1 MGKKPFID
9 KKTAR
14 YYNVVHRSQRD
25 PLLADENASKFV
37 LKQTCPS
44 LNLLKKGKYKLR
56 PEDDE
61 IGYVENFSDNEV
73 NYDYESLDDE
83 YSEADIFDVSTDDE
97 KEELKDAKGNVL
109 KREAGV
115 AALYGIDFDDTKYD
129 YMQHLK
135 VIGEDPTAVF
145 IPSKEEEKKEAKAKK
160 GIQFLDDSIDLNEK
174 SGKKRVT
181 FQLPEE
187 ALPSKYEEE
196 VGLMNRE
203 DSDILT
209 ANPYVREVLYSL
221 DDPTTIDE
229 NMEDDFVLQ
238 LNAEPGSDEEE
249 FDMEAA
255 MYGLDEES
263 EDDDDDEWAAVRKF
277 KKSQKKEE
285 FYDND
290 DDDDDEDDRRTGLT
304 GFSMSSSAMF
314 RNKHLTLLDDR
325 FERVINQYDDDNI
338 GELDPEAPNVRGNID
353 DTDLPEH
360 YDKLF
365 DEFLDSKDVLGKKV
379 IEKFAGGVPE
389 DQIKELRD
397 ELKTEG
403 FDILKYEEE
412 ESKKKEKVQM
422 VERELSKNEKR
433 ERNNWDCETIITTY
447 TNIYNHPKM
456 IKDDSIK
463 KIHVT
468 RKGLP
473 IIEKETP
480 EEEEYEEEEEEE
492 YEVRE
497 NKGVA
502 RNRNETKEEKKA
514 RKEKVKNAKKER
526 REAKKATKKA
536 FKKEHMKQE
545 KIQKRKEIQERTMR
559 IE

>member
-1 MGKKPFID
+1 MI
-9 KKTAR
+9 
-14 YYNVVHRSQRD
+14 Q
-25 PLLADENASKFV
+25 
-37 LKQTCPS
+37 Q
-44 LNLLKKGKYKLR
+44 LLK
-56 PEDDE
+56 
-61 IGYVENFSDNEV
+61 
-73 NYDYESLDDE
+73 
-83 YSEADIFDVSTDDE
+83 
-97 KEELKDAKGNVL
+97 
-109 KREAGV
+109 
-115 AALYGIDFDDTKYD
+115 
-129 YMQHLK
+129 
-135 VIGEDPTAVF
+135 
-145 IPSKEEEKKEAKAKK
+145 
-160 GIQFLDDSIDLNEK
+160 
-174 SGKKRVT
+174 
-181 FQLPEE
+181 
-187 ALPSKYEEE
+187 
-196 VGLMNRE
+196 
-203 DSDILT
+203 
-209 ANPYVREVLYSL
+209 
-221 DDPTTIDE
+221 

-263 EDDDDDEWAAVRKF
+263 EEDDDDEWAAVRKF

-290 DDDDDEDDRRTGLT
+290 DDDDDDDRRTGLT

-338 GELDPEAPNVRGNID
+338 GELDPEAPTVRGNID

-379 IEKFAGGVPE
+379 IENFAGGVPE

-397 ELKTEG
+397 EHKTEG

-480 EEEEYEEEEEEE
+480 EEEEEEEEYEEEE

>member
-14 YYNVVHRSQRD
+14 HYEVVHRSQRD

-37 LKQTCPS
+37 LKQVAPS
-44 LNLLKKGKYKLR
+44 LNLLKKGKYELR

-61 IGYVENFSDNEV
+61 VGYVEEFSENEV
-73 NYDYESLDDE
+73 NYDYESIDGDL
-83 YSEADIFDVSTDDE
+83 SETDIFNVDSEEE
-97 KEELKDAKGNVL
+97 KEPLKDAKGNL
-109 KREAGV
+109 IEREAGV

-145 IPSKEEEKKEAKAKK
+145 IPSKEEAKKEAKKG
-160 GIQFLDDSIDLNEK
+160 GIQFLDESIDLNEK
-174 SGKKRVT
+174 SNQKKKVT

-221 DDPTTIDE
+221 DDPNAIDE

-255 MYGLDEES
+255 MYGYDDED

-277 KKSQKKEE
+277 KKAQKSEKQDL
-285 FYDND
+285 YDFE
-290 DDDDDEDDRRTGLT
+290 DDEDERRTGLT

-353 DTDLPEH
+353 DNDLPEH

-379 IEKFAGGVPE
+379 IEKFAGGVPSE
-389 DQIKELRD
+389 QIAELRE
-397 ELKTEG
+397 ELKTKE

-412 ESKKKEKVQM
+412 QSNKKEKVQM
-422 VERELSKNEKR
+422 IERELSKNEKR

-473 IIEKETP
+473 IVEKEVS
-480 EEEEYEEEEEEE
+480 EEEEEEEE

-502 RNRNETKEEKKA
+502 RNKKETKEEKKA
-514 RKEKVKNAKKER
+514 RKAMVKNAKKER

-545 KIQKRKEIQERTMR
+545 DRKSVV
-559 IE
+559 

>member
-14 YYNVVHRSQRD
+14 HYEVVHRSQRD

-37 LKQTCPS
+37 LKQVAPS
-44 LNLLKKGKYKLR
+44 LNLLKKGKYELR

-61 IGYVENFSDNEV
+61 IGYVEDFSENEV
-73 NYDYESLDDE
+73 NYDYESIDGEL
-83 YSEADIFDVSTDDE
+83 SETDIFNVDSEEE
-97 KEELKDAKGNVL
+97 KETLKDAKGNL
-109 KREAGV
+109 IEREAGV

-145 IPSKEEEKKEAKAKK
+145 IPSKEEAKKEAKKG
-160 GIQFLDDSIDLNEK
+160 GIQFLDKSIDINEK
-174 SGKKRVT
+174 SNQKKKVT

-221 DDPTTIDE
+221 DDPNTIDE

-255 MYGLDEES
+255 MYGYDDEDDE
-263 EDDDDDEWAAVRKF
+263 DDDDEWAAVRKF
-277 KKSQKKEE
+277 KKAQKSEKQED
-285 FYDND
+285 YDFE
-290 DDDDDEDDRRTGLT
+290 DDEDERRTGLT

-379 IEKFAGGVPE
+379 IEKFAGGVPSE
-389 DQIKELRD
+389 QIAELRE
-397 ELKTEG
+397 ELKTKE

-412 ESKKKEKVQM
+412 QSNKKEKVQM
-422 VERELSKNEKR
+422 IERELSKNEKR

-456 IKDDSIK
+456 IKDDSVK

-473 IIEKETP
+473 IVEKEIS
-480 EEEEYEEEEEEE
+480 EEEEEEEE

-502 RNRNETKEEKKA
+502 RNKNETKEEKKA
-514 RKEKVKNAKKER
+514 RKAMVKNAKKER

-536 FKKEHMKQE
+536 FKKEHIKQE
-545 KIQKRKEIQERTMR
+545 KIQKTKEMQERTMK

>member
-1 MGKKPFID
+1 
-9 KKTAR
+9 
-14 YYNVVHRSQRD
+14 
-25 PLLADENASKFV
+25 
-37 LKQTCPS
+37 
-44 LNLLKKGKYKLR
+44 
-56 PEDDE
+56 
-61 IGYVENFSDNEV
+61 
-73 NYDYESLDDE
+73 
-83 YSEADIFDVSTDDE
+83 
-97 KEELKDAKGNVL
+97 
-109 KREAGV
+109 
-115 AALYGIDFDDTKYD
+115 
-129 YMQHLK
+129 MQHLK

-145 IPSKEEEKKEAKAKK
+145 IPSKEEAKK
-160 GIQFLDDSIDLNEK
+160 DSKKSGIQFIDDSINLDEK
-174 SGKKRVT
+174 VTQKKRVT

-229 NMEDDFVLQ
+229 NMEDDFILQ

-249 FDMEAA
+249 FDMNAA
-255 MYGLDEES
+255 MYGLDEE
-263 EDDDDDEWAAVRKF
+263 EDDDDDDEWAAVRKF
-277 KKSQKKEE
+277 KKSQKNEKKEE
-285 FYDND
+285 FYE
-290 DDDDDEDDRRTGLT
+290 EDDWDDRHTATT

-338 GELDPEAPNVRGNID
+338 GELDPDAPNVRGNID
-353 DTDLPEH
+353 DNDLPEH

-379 IEKFAGGVPE
+379 IEKFAGGIPSE
-389 DQIKELRD
+389 QIAELRE

-403 FDILKYEEE
+403 FDILKYEEK
-412 ESKKKEKVQM
+412 ESQKKEKIEM

-456 IKDDSIK
+456 IKEENVK

-473 IIEKETP
+473 IVEKDIS
-480 EEEEYEEEEEEE
+480 EEEEEGEEEE
-492 YEVRE
+492 YEVRV

-514 RKEKVKNAKKER
+514 RKEMVKNAKKER

-545 KIQKRKEIQERTMR
+545 KIQKRKEMQERTMK

>member
-14 YYNVVHRSQRD
+14 HYEVVHRSQRD

-37 LKQTCPS
+37 LKQVAPS
-44 LNLLKKGKYKLR
+44 LNLLKKGKYELR

-61 IGYVENFSDNEV
+61 IGYVEDFPENE
-73 NYDYESLDDE
+73 NYYDYESVNDE
-83 YSEADIFDVSTDDE
+83 FSETDIFNVESEDE
-97 KEELKDAKGNVL
+97 KEPLKDAKGNVI

-145 IPSKEEEKKEAKAKK
+145 IPSKEEAKKEAKKG
-160 GIQFLDDSIDLNEK
+160 GIQFLDESINLDDKTNQ
-174 SGKKRVT
+174 KKKVT

-221 DDPTTIDE
+221 DDPNAIDE
-229 NMEDDFVLQ
+229 NMEDDFVMQ

-255 MYGLDEES
+255 MYGSEEE

-277 KKSQKKEE
+277 KKAQKSEQQE
-285 FYDND
+285 YD
-290 DDDDDEDDRRTGLT
+290 DDEDDEDDRRTGLT

-353 DTDLPEH
+353 DNDLPDH
-360 YDKLF
+360 YDRLF

-379 IEKFAGGVPE
+379 IDKFAGGIPSE
-389 DQIKELRD
+389 QIAELRE
-397 ELKTEG
+397 ELKTKE

-412 ESKKKEKVQM
+412 QRNKKEKVQM
-422 VERELSKNEKR
+422 IERELSKNEKR
-433 ERNNWDCETIITTY
+433 EKNNWDCETIITTY

-456 IKDDSIK
+456 IKDDTVK

-473 IIEKETP
+473 IIEKEVS
-480 EEEEYEEEEEEE
+480 EEEEEEEEEEE

-497 NKGVA
+497 NKGAA
-502 RNRNETKEEKKA
+502 RNKKETKEEKKA
-514 RKEKVKNAKKER
+514 RKAMVKNAKKER

-545 KIQKRKEIQERTMR
+545 KIQKTKEMQERTMK

>member
-14 YYNVVHRSQRD
+14 HYEVVHRSQRD

-37 LKQTCPS
+37 LKQVAPS
-44 LNLLKKGKYKLR
+44 LNLLKKGKYELR

-61 IGYVENFSDNEV
+61 VGYVEEFSENEV
-73 NYDYESLDDE
+73 NYDYESIDGDL
-83 YSEADIFDVSTDDE
+83 SETDIFNVDSEEE
-97 KEELKDAKGNVL
+97 KEPLKDAKGNL
-109 KREAGV
+109 IEREAGV

-145 IPSKEEEKKEAKAKK
+145 IPSKEEAKKEAKKG
-160 GIQFLDDSIDLNEK
+160 GIQFLDESIDLNEK
-174 SGKKRVT
+174 SNQKKKVT

-221 DDPTTIDE
+221 DDPNAIDE

-255 MYGLDEES
+255 MYGYEDED

-277 KKSQKKEE
+277 KKAQKSEKQDL
-285 FYDND
+285 YDFE
-290 DDDDDEDDRRTGLT
+290 DDEDERRTGLT

-353 DTDLPEH
+353 DNDLPEH

-379 IEKFAGGVPE
+379 IEKFAGGVPSE
-389 DQIKELRD
+389 QIAELRE
-397 ELKTEG
+397 ELKTKE

-412 ESKKKEKVQM
+412 QSNKKEKVQM
-422 VERELSKNEKR
+422 IERELSKNEKR

-473 IIEKETP
+473 IVEKEVS
-480 EEEEYEEEEEEE
+480 EEEEEEEE

-502 RNRNETKEEKKA
+502 RNKKETKEEKKA
-514 RKEKVKNAKKER
+514 RKAMVKNAKKER

-545 KIQKRKEIQERTMR
+545 KIQKTKEMQERTMK

>member
-14 YYNVVHRSQRD
+14 HYEVVHRSQRD

-37 LKQTCPS
+37 LKQVAPS
-44 LNLLKKGKYKLR
+44 LNLLKKGKYELR

-61 IGYVENFSDNEV
+61 IGYVEDFSENEAY
-73 NYDYESLDDE
+73 YDYESVDDE
-83 YSEADIFDVSTDDE
+83 FSETDIFNVDSEDE
-97 KEELKDAKGNVL
+97 KEPLKDAKGNIIQ
-109 KREAGV
+109 REAGV

-145 IPSKEEEKKEAKAKK
+145 IPSKEEAKKEAKKT
-160 GIQFLDDSIDLNEK
+160 GIQFKDDSIDLDDK
-174 SGKKRVT
+174 SNQKKRVT

-187 ALPSKYEEE
+187 VLPSKYEEE

-221 DDPTTIDE
+221 DDPSTIDE

-255 MYGLDEES
+255 MYGTEEE

-277 KKSQKKEE
+277 KKAQKSENQE
-285 FYDND
+285 NYY

-353 DTDLPEH
+353 DNDLPEH

-379 IEKFAGGVPE
+379 IEKFAGGIPSE
-389 DQIKELRD
+389 QIAELRE
-397 ELKTEG
+397 ELKTKE

-412 ESKKKEKVQM
+412 QSNKKEKVQM
-422 VERELSKNEKR
+422 IERELSKNEKR

-456 IKDDSIK
+456 IKDDTVK

-473 IIEKETP
+473 IVEKEIS
-480 EEEEYEEEEEEE
+480 EEEEEEEE

-497 NKGVA
+497 NKGIA

-514 RKEKVKNAKKER
+514 RKAMVKNAKKER

-545 KIQKRKEIQERTMR
+545 KIQKTKEMQERTMK

>member
-14 YYNVVHRSQRD
+14 HYEVVHRSQRD

-37 LKQTCPS
+37 LKQVAPS
-44 LNLLKKGKYKLR
+44 LNLLKKGKYELR

-61 IGYVENFSDNEV
+61 VGYVEEFSENEV
-73 NYDYESLDDE
+73 NYDYESIDGDL
-83 YSEADIFDVSTDDE
+83 SETDIFNVDSEEE
-97 KEELKDAKGNVL
+97 KEPLKDAKGNL
-109 KREAGV
+109 IEREAGV

-145 IPSKEEEKKEAKAKK
+145 IPSKEEAKKEAKKG
-160 GIQFLDDSIDLNEK
+160 GIQFLDESIDLNEK
-174 SGKKRVT
+174 SNQKKKVT

-221 DDPTTIDE
+221 DDPNAIDE

-255 MYGLDEES
+255 MYGYDDED

-277 KKSQKKEE
+277 KKAQKSEKQDL
-285 FYDND
+285 YDFE
-290 DDDDDEDDRRTGLT
+290 DDEDERRTGLT

-353 DTDLPEH
+353 DNDLPEH

-379 IEKFAGGVPE
+379 IEKFAGGVPSE
-389 DQIKELRD
+389 QIAELRE
-397 ELKTEG
+397 ELKTKE

-412 ESKKKEKVQM
+412 QSNKKEKVQM
-422 VERELSKNEKR
+422 IERELSKNEKR

-473 IIEKETP
+473 IVEKEVS
-480 EEEEYEEEEEEE
+480 EEEEEEEE

-502 RNRNETKEEKKA
+502 RNKKETKEEKKA
-514 RKEKVKNAKKER
+514 RKAMVKNAKKER

-545 KIQKRKEIQERTMR
+545 KIQKTKEMQERTMK

>member
-14 YYNVVHRSQRD
+14 HYEVVHRSQRD

-37 LKQTCPS
+37 LKQVAPS
-44 LNLLKKGKYKLR
+44 LNLLKKGKYELR

-61 IGYVENFSDNEV
+61 IGYVEDFSENEV
-73 NYDYESLDDE
+73 NYDYESIDGEL
-83 YSEADIFDVSTDDE
+83 SETDIFNVDSEEE
-97 KEELKDAKGNVL
+97 KETLKDAKGNL
-109 KREAGV
+109 IEREAGV

-145 IPSKEEEKKEAKAKK
+145 IPSKEEAKKEAKKG
-160 GIQFLDDSIDLNEK
+160 GIQFLDKSIDINEK
-174 SGKKRVT
+174 SNQKKKVT

-221 DDPTTIDE
+221 DDPNTIDE

-255 MYGLDEES
+255 MYGYDDEDDE
-263 EDDDDDEWAAVRKF
+263 DDDDEWAAVRKF
-277 KKSQKKEE
+277 KKAQKSEKQED
-285 FYDND
+285 YDFE
-290 DDDDDEDDRRTGLT
+290 DDEDERRTGLT

-379 IEKFAGGVPE
+379 IEKFACGVPSE
-389 DQIKELRD
+389 QIAELRE
-397 ELKTEG
+397 ELKTKE

-412 ESKKKEKVQM
+412 QSNKKEKVQM
-422 VERELSKNEKR
+422 IERELSKNEKR

-456 IKDDSIK
+456 IKDDSVK

-473 IIEKETP
+473 IVEKEIS
-480 EEEEYEEEEEEE
+480 EEEEEEEE

-502 RNRNETKEEKKA
+502 RNKNETKEEKKA
-514 RKEKVKNAKKER
+514 RKAMVKNAKKER

-536 FKKEHMKQE
+536 FKKEHIKQE
-545 KIQKRKEIQERTMR
+545 KIQKTKEMQERTMK

>member
-9 KKTAR
+9 RKTAR
-14 YYNVVHRSQRD
+14 YYEVVHRSQRD
-25 PLLADENASKFV
+25 PLLADENASRFV
-37 LKQTCPS
+37 LKQTAPS

-61 IGYVENFSDNEV
+61 IGYVEDFSDNEV
-73 NYDYESLDDE
+73 NYDYESVDE
-83 YSEADIFDVSTDDE
+83 EFSETDIFDVSSGDEEE
-97 KEELKDAKGNVL
+97 KEPLKDAKGNVIE
-109 KREAGV
+109 REAGV

-145 IPSKEEEKKEAKAKK
+145 IPSKEEAKK
-160 GIQFLDDSIDLNEK
+160 DSKKSGIQFIDDSINLDEK
-174 SGKKRVT
+174 VTQKKRVT

-229 NMEDDFVLQ
+229 NMEDDFILQ

-249 FDMEAA
+249 FDMNAA
-255 MYGLDEES
+255 MYGLDEE
-263 EDDDDDEWAAVRKF
+263 EDDDDDDEWAAVRKF
-277 KKSQKKEE
+277 KKSQKNEKKEE
-285 FYDND
+285 FYE
-290 DDDDDEDDRRTGLT
+290 EDDWDDRHTATT

-338 GELDPEAPNVRGNID
+338 GELDPDAPNVRGNID
-353 DTDLPEH
+353 DNDLPEH

-379 IEKFAGGVPE
+379 IEKFAGGIPSE
-389 DQIKELRD
+389 QIAELRE

-403 FDILKYEEE
+403 FDILKYEEK
-412 ESKKKEKVQM
+412 ESQKKEKIEM

-456 IKDDSIK
+456 IKEENVK

-473 IIEKETP
+473 IVEKDIS
-480 EEEEYEEEEEEE
+480 EEEEEGEEEE
-492 YEVRE
+492 YEVRV

-514 RKEKVKNAKKER
+514 RKEMVKNAKKER

-545 KIQKRKEIQERTMR
+545 KIQKRKEMQERTMK

>member
-14 YYNVVHRSQRD
+14 HYEVVHRSQRD

-37 LKQTCPS
+37 LKQVAPS
-44 LNLLKKGKYKLR
+44 LNLLKKGKYELR

-61 IGYVENFSDNEV
+61 IGYVEDFSENEAY
-73 NYDYESLDDE
+73 YDYESVDDE
-83 YSEADIFDVSTDDE
+83 FSETDIFNVDSEDE
-97 KEELKDAKGNVL
+97 KEPLKDAKGNIIQ
-109 KREAGV
+109 REAGV

-145 IPSKEEEKKEAKAKK
+145 IPSKEEAKKEAKKT
-160 GIQFLDDSIDLNEK
+160 GIQFKDDSIDLDDK
-174 SGKKRVT
+174 SNQKKRVT

-221 DDPTTIDE
+221 DDPSTIDE

-255 MYGLDEES
+255 MYGTEEE

-277 KKSQKKEE
+277 KKAQKSENQE
-285 FYDND
+285 NYY

-353 DTDLPEH
+353 DNDLPEH

-379 IEKFAGGVPE
+379 IEKFAGGIPSE
-389 DQIKELRD
+389 QIAELRE
-397 ELKTEG
+397 ELKTKE

-412 ESKKKEKVQM
+412 QSNKKEKVQM
-422 VERELSKNEKR
+422 IERELSKNEKR

-456 IKDDSIK
+456 IKDDTVK

-473 IIEKETP
+473 IVEKEIS
-480 EEEEYEEEEEEE
+480 EEEEEEEE

-497 NKGVA
+497 NKGIA
-502 RNRNETKEEKKA
+502 RKRNETKEEKKA
-514 RKEKVKNAKKER
+514 RKAMVKNAKKER

-545 KIQKRKEIQERTMR
+545 KIQKTKEMQERTMK

>member
-14 YYNVVHRSQRD
+14 HYEVVHRSQRD

-37 LKQTCPS
+37 LKQVAPS
-44 LNLLKKGKYKLR
+44 LNLLKKGKYELR

-61 IGYVENFSDNEV
+61 IGYVEDFPENE
-73 NYDYESLDDE
+73 NYYDYESVDDE
-83 YSEADIFDVSTDDE
+83 FSETDIFNVDSEDE
-97 KEELKDAKGNVL
+97 KEPLKDAKGNVI

-145 IPSKEEEKKEAKAKK
+145 IPSKEEAKKEAKKG
-160 GIQFLDDSIDLNEK
+160 GIQFLDESINLDDKTNQ
-174 SGKKRVT
+174 KKKVT

-221 DDPTTIDE
+221 DDPNAIDE
-229 NMEDDFVLQ
+229 NMEDDFVMQ

-255 MYGLDEES
+255 MYGSEEE

-277 KKSQKKEE
+277 KKAQKSEQQE
-285 FYDND
+285 YD
-290 DDDDDEDDRRTGLT
+290 DDEDDEDDRRTGLT

-353 DTDLPEH
+353 DNDLPDH
-360 YDKLF
+360 YDRLF

-379 IEKFAGGVPE
+379 IDKFAGGIPSE
-389 DQIKELRD
+389 QIAELRE
-397 ELKTEG
+397 ELKTKE

-412 ESKKKEKVQM
+412 QRNKKEKVQM
-422 VERELSKNEKR
+422 IERELSKNKKR
-433 ERNNWDCETIITTY
+433 EKNNWDCETIITTY

-456 IKDDSIK
+456 IKDDTVK

-473 IIEKETP
+473 IIEKEVS
-480 EEEEYEEEEEEE
+480 EEEEEEEEEEE

-497 NKGVA
+497 NKGAA
-502 RNRNETKEEKKA
+502 RNKKETKEEKKA
-514 RKEKVKNAKKER
+514 RKAMVKNAKKER

-545 KIQKRKEIQERTMR
+545 KIQKTKEMQERTMK

>member
-14 YYNVVHRSQRD
+14 HYEVVHRSQRD

-37 LKQTCPS
+37 LKQVAPS
-44 LNLLKKGKYKLR
+44 LNLLKKGKYELR

-61 IGYVENFSDNEV
+61 IGYVEDFPENE
-73 NYDYESLDDE
+73 NYYDYESVDDE
-83 YSEADIFDVSTDDE
+83 FSETDIFNVDSEDE
-97 KEELKDAKGNVL
+97 KEPLKDAKGNVI

-145 IPSKEEEKKEAKAKK
+145 IPSKEEAKKEAKKG
-160 GIQFLDDSIDLNEK
+160 GIQFLDESINLDDKTNQ
-174 SGKKRVT
+174 KKKVT

-221 DDPTTIDE
+221 DDPNAIDE
-229 NMEDDFVLQ
+229 NMEDDFVMQ

-255 MYGLDEES
+255 MYGSEEE

-277 KKSQKKEE
+277 KKAQKSEQQE
-285 FYDND
+285 YD
-290 DDDDDEDDRRTGLT
+290 DDEDDEDDRRTGLT

-353 DTDLPEH
+353 DNDLPDH
-360 YDKLF
+360 YDRLF

-379 IEKFAGGVPE
+379 IDKFAGGIPSE
-389 DQIKELRD
+389 QIAELRE
-397 ELKTEG
+397 ELKTKE

-412 ESKKKEKVQM
+412 QRNKKEKVQM
-422 VERELSKNEKR
+422 IERELSKNEKR
-433 ERNNWDCETIITTY
+433 EKNNWDCETIITTY

-456 IKDDSIK
+456 IKDDTVK

-473 IIEKETP
+473 IIEKEVS
-480 EEEEYEEEEEEE
+480 EEEEEEEEEE

-497 NKGVA
+497 NKGAA
-502 RNRNETKEEKKA
+502 RNKKETKEEKKA
-514 RKEKVKNAKKER
+514 RKAMVKNAKKER

-545 KIQKRKEIQERTMR
+545 KIQKTKEMQERTMK

>member
-14 YYNVVHRSQRD
+14 HYEVVHRSQRD

-37 LKQTCPS
+37 LKQVAPS
-44 LNLLKKGKYKLR
+44 LNLLKKGKYELR

-61 IGYVENFSDNEV
+61 IGYVEDFSENEV
-73 NYDYESLDDE
+73 NYDYESIDGEL
-83 YSEADIFDVSTDDE
+83 SETDIFNVDSEEE
-97 KEELKDAKGNVL
+97 KETLKDAKGNL
-109 KREAGV
+109 IEREAGV

-145 IPSKEEEKKEAKAKK
+145 IPSKEEAKKEAKKG
-160 GIQFLDDSIDLNEK
+160 GIQFLDKSIDINEK
-174 SGKKRVT
+174 SNQKKKVT

-221 DDPTTIDE
+221 DDPNTIDE

-255 MYGLDEES
+255 MYGYDDEDDE
-263 EDDDDDEWAAVRKF
+263 DDDDEWAAVRKF
-277 KKSQKKEE
+277 KKAQKSEKQED
-285 FYDND
+285 YDFE
-290 DDDDDEDDRRTGLT
+290 DDEDERRTGLT

-379 IEKFAGGVPE
+379 IEKFAGGVPSE
-389 DQIKELRD
+389 QIAELRE
-397 ELKTEG
+397 ELKTKE

-412 ESKKKEKVQM
+412 QSNKKEKVQM
-422 VERELSKNEKR
+422 IERELSKNEKR

-456 IKDDSIK
+456 IKDDSVK

-473 IIEKETP
+473 IVEKEIS
-480 EEEEYEEEEEEE
+480 EEEEEEEE

-502 RNRNETKEEKKA
+502 RNKKETKEEKKA
-514 RKEKVKNAKKER
+514 RKAMVKNAKKER

-536 FKKEHMKQE
+536 FKKEHIKQE
-545 KIQKRKEIQERTMR
+545 KIQKTKEMQERTMK

>member
-1 MGKKPFID
+1 MGKKPFIN

-14 YYNVVHRSQRD
+14 HYEVVHRSQRD

-37 LKQTCPS
+37 LKQVAPS
-44 LNLLKKGKYKLR
+44 LNLLKKGKYELR

-61 IGYVENFSDNEV
+61 IGYVEDFPENE
-73 NYDYESLDDE
+73 NYYDYESVDDE
-83 YSEADIFDVSTDDE
+83 FSETDIFNVDSEDE
-97 KEELKDAKGNVL
+97 KEPLKDAKGNVI

-145 IPSKEEEKKEAKAKK
+145 IPSKEEAKKEAKKG
-160 GIQFLDDSIDLNEK
+160 GIQFLDESINLDDKTNQ
-174 SGKKRVT
+174 KKKVT

-221 DDPTTIDE
+221 DDPNAIDE
-229 NMEDDFVLQ
+229 NMEDDFVMQ

-249 FDMEAA
+249 FDMETA
-255 MYGLDEES
+255 MYGSEEE

-277 KKSQKKEE
+277 KKAQKSEQQE
-285 FYDND
+285 YD
-290 DDDDDEDDRRTGLT
+290 DDEDDEDDRRTGLT

-353 DTDLPEH
+353 DNDLPDH
-360 YDKLF
+360 YDRLF

-379 IEKFAGGVPE
+379 IDKFAGGIPSE
-389 DQIKELRD
+389 QIAELRE
-397 ELKTEG
+397 ELKTKE

-412 ESKKKEKVQM
+412 QRNKKEKVQM
-422 VERELSKNEKR
+422 IERELSKNEKR
-433 ERNNWDCETIITTY
+433 EKNNWDCETIITTY

-456 IKDDSIK
+456 IKDDTVK

-473 IIEKETP
+473 IIEKEVS
-480 EEEEYEEEEEEE
+480 EEEEEEEEEEE

-497 NKGVA
+497 NKGAA
-502 RNRNETKEEKKA
+502 RNKKETKEEKKA
-514 RKEKVKNAKKER
+514 RKAMVKNAKKER

-545 KIQKRKEIQERTMR
+545 KIQKTKEMQERTMK